1 MQVEELRSIQDVL
14 ASIDETTTSER
25 LLRLKHSLTVTRHIS
40 RYALWSDEEV
50 QEALD
55 FIDSKL
61 PKRLRNTSICEPK
74 KRRASHTRKPWPA
87 VEIAGLEAFSRN
99 LPYRP
104 YVSNDLTHGLQIRSR
119 ENADLYRYIQHNP
132 PAMCHWLV
140 FDCDYPNA
148 LARVAAQKL
157 PLPNYV
163 ATNPSNGHSHLF
175 YGLQDAVCVSEAG
188 QSNKPLWIL
197 QRVEHALRELLEA
210 DAGYGGFICKNL
222 LNEHWQVER
231 VRAELWKLLEFK
243 EHFELPRRLPKAA
256 AEQGVGRNVTLF
268 NTVRRIAYKQVLSY
282 RLTSGKDAFKAY
294 VLRTV
299 EEHNRNFPAPL
310 YQAEVAS
317 IAKSIANWTWAKY
330 TARDTDERFKKR
342 QQKLGKLGGLA
353 KGQANAE
360 KRAEA
365 VLMAS
370 TGMTQRDIAAAL
382 GVSQMT
388 VCRWLKQ

>member
-40 RYALWSDEEV
+40 RYAHWSDEEV

-61 PKRLRNTSICEPK
+61 PKKLRNTSICEPK
-74 KRRASHTRKPWPA
+74 KRRARPSRQPWPA
-87 VEIAGLEAFSRN
+87 LEIAGLEAFSRN

-104 YVSNDLTHGLQIRSR
+104 YVSNDLSHGLQIRGR

-132 PAMCHWLV
+132 PAKCHWLV

-163 ATNPSNGHSHLF
+163 ATNPANGHSHLF
-175 YGLQDAVCVSEAG
+175 YGLEDPVCTSEAG
-188 QSNKPLWIL
+188 QGNKPLWIL

-210 DAGYGGFICKNL
+210 DPGYQGFICKNL

-231 VRAELWKLLEFK
+231 VRSELWKLLEFK

-268 NTVRRIAYKQVLSY
+268 NTVRRIAYKQVLAY
-282 RLTSGKDAFKAY
+282 RLTGSKDAFKAY

-310 YQAEVAS
+310 YAAEVAS
-317 IAKSIANWTWAKY
+317 LAKSIANWTWTKY

-342 QQKLGKLGGLA
+342 QAARGKQGGLA

-360 KRAEA
+360 KRSEA

-370 TGMTQRDIAAAL
+370 QGMSVREIAAVL
-382 GVSQMT
+382 KVGKTT
-388 VCRWLKQ
+388 VHRWV

>member
-1 MQVEELRSIQDVL
+1 MEVEELRSIQDVL
-14 ASIDETTTSER
+14 ASLDETTSSER

-40 RYALWSDEEV
+40 RYAHWNDEEV
-50 QEALD
+50 QDALD

-61 PKRLRNTSICEPK
+61 PKKLRNTSICESK
-74 KRRASHTRKPWPA
+74 KRRASHVRQSSA
-87 VEIAGLEAFSRN
+87 LEIPGLEAFSRN

-104 YVSNDLTHGLQIRSR
+104 YVSNELTHGLQIRGR
-119 ENADLYRYIQHNP
+119 EHADLYRYIQHNP

-148 LARVAAQKL
+148 LARVAAHKL

-163 ATNPSNGHSHLF
+163 ATNPVNGHSHLF
-175 YGLQDAVCVSEAG
+175 YGLQDAVCTSEAG
-188 QSNKPLWIL
+188 LGNKALWIL

-210 DAGYGGFICKNL
+210 DPGYQGFICKNL
-222 LNEHWQVER
+222 LNEHWQVEI
-231 VRAELWKLLEFK
+231 VREELWKLLEFK

-256 AEQGVGRNVTLF
+256 AERGVGRNVTLF
-268 NTVRRIAYKQVLSY
+268 NTVRRIAYQQVLGY
-282 RLTSGKDAFKAY
+282 RLAGGKDAFKAY

-310 YQAEVAS
+310 YAAEVAS
-317 IAKSIANWTWAKY
+317 IAKSIANWTWTKY

-342 QQKLGKLGGLA
+342 QAERGKQGGLA

-360 KRAEA
+360 KRVEA
-365 VLMAS
+365 LKMAS
-370 TGMTQRDIAAAL
+370 TGLSARAISAAL
-382 GVSQMT
+382 EVNHSTVS
-388 VCRWLKQ
+388 RWLKK